1 MKKQIPTDTEIAKA
15 IDDEA
20 RVTINRLVA
29 ASYVLDEFVSETIKS
44 SKFPGDPMGFRYRLG
59 EEQVQGI
66 LYMLDHVRYL
76 AVQVE
81 QEVDKAFG
89 QEELHQ

>member
-1 MKKQIPTDTEIAKA
+1 M
-15 IDDEA
+15 
-20 RVTINRLVA
+20 VA
-29 ASYVLDEFVSETIKS
+29 ASYVLDEFVSETLRS
-44 SKFPGDPMGFRYRLG
+44 AKFPDATTGFPYRLG
-59 EEQVQGI
+59 DDQVQGI